1 MTINKQIVITGASG
15 WLGKETISVL
25 SNTDFELK
33 LFASEKKNI
42 NLLENGNVEAN
53 SLDSVNVIGNCEG
66 FIHLAH
72 LTKDKVSKLGQQN
85 FIYENLL
92 LTSKAAQIIHSSKPK
107 WVVLVSSGAIFDPIN
122 KEIDS
127 NIATNPYGFGKRV
140 EELIVRNACE
150 IAGSNLVIGRLW
162 GASGK
167 LMVPNSAYALSDLIQ
182 NAIIHRQI
190 NINSPYDVFRKYVNA
205 AQFMEVLV
213 KSAQSG
219 RNLTI
224 NSGGFLVEIGE
235 VAKLVAARVV
245 KTKIIRPNYDGSQPN
260 TYYPKDEEFNA
271 LASEM
276 GIKLLS
282 IDDQIDLTIRGHK
295 QQLAI

>member
-1 MTINKQIVITGASG
+1 MSKKIVITGASG

-25 SNTDFELK
+25 SSTDFELK
-33 LFASEKKNI
+33 LFASEKKSI
-42 NLLENGNVEAN
+42 NLLENGKVDAS
-53 SLDSVNVIGNCEG
+53 SLDSVNSIGSCEG

-72 LTKDKVSKLGQQN
+72 LTRDKVSKLGQQN

-92 LTSKAAQIIHSSKPK
+92 LTSKAAQIIHSTKPK

-122 KEIDS
+122 NEIDS

-140 EELIVRNACE
+140 EELIVRNACDL
-150 IAGSNLVIGRLW
+150 AGANLVIGRLW

-182 NAIIHRQI
+182 NAIIHKQI
-190 NINSPYDVFRKYVNA
+190 NINSPYDVFRKYVSA

-213 KSAQSG
+213 KSAQFG

-235 VAKLVAARVV
+235 VAKLVAAKVV
-245 KTKIIRPNYDGSQPN
+245 GTKIIRPNYDGSQPN
-260 TYYPKDEEFNA
+260 TYYPKDEEFNDLA
-271 LASEM
+271 LEM

-282 IDDQIDLTIRGHK
+282 ISDQIDLTIRGHK
-295 QQLAI
+295 QQLSI